1 MKINSSKTADSGYFS
16 PNPSKRRA
24 RYIPILFFCL
34 AFSAFLHC
42 FAGTASADIDDFS
55 DLLKAAGAGGY
66 IEEYPTCFFPPAHAP
81 AASLKDEPKSLA
93 AVIMP
98 LIYFVNEKYPL
109 YPEDTSVKAGNE
121 NFSKYIPKIVNLSG
135 SVRLKAFLDHIST
148 PLSFCELDLLP
159 NLTFA
164 WYQNFYISSII
175 KHDSFPAA
183 VTLID
188 GGLNA
193 ENAMIYYYINTN
205 EYCIYLIYSPF
216 AAPANNADMI
226 SKTLVYNKSEMK
238 FYIVYTDAKIGALR
252 SSDPV
257 AAIFIHDLREM
268 LGKFDRFNKITAGD
282 KTSFS
287 TAFNYLKMQIE
298 KKIIKDDAR
307 LASYRYYH
315 FLSPKKR
322 ERLAGLIKSVKT
334 DILEPELATYS
345 ARFADIR
352 PLQAEMAEK
361 NKNEQQRAILK
372 KFSLLNE
379 KIQKMNIKLTPKR
392 EYDLIFK
399 KLNIGNN

>member
-1 MKINSSKTADSGYFS
+1 MKINSNKTAGSGGKTLTTY
-16 PNPSKRRA
+16 KRGA
-24 RYIPILFFCL
+24 HHILIIFCL
-34 AFSAFLHC
+34 ALSAFLHGI
-42 FAGTASADIDDFS
+42 AGTASADIDDFS

-81 AASLKDEPKSLA
+81 AESFKDEPKSLA

-109 YPEDTSVKAGNE
+109 YPEDTNKKAGNE
-121 NFSKYIPKIVNLSG
+121 NFLKYIPKIVNLSG
-135 SVRLKAFLDHIST
+135 SVRLKAFLDHLSS
-148 PLSFCELDLLP
+148 PLSFCWLDILP

-164 WYQNFYISSII
+164 WHQNFYISSII
-175 KHDSFPAA
+175 KHDAFPAA
-183 VTLID
+183 VTLTD
-188 GGLNA
+188 GGLNI
-193 ENAMIYYYINTN
+193 ENALIYYYINTN

-216 AAPANNADMI
+216 AAPAGNADMI
-226 SKTLVYNKSEMK
+226 RKTLVYNKAEMK
-238 FYIVYTDAKIGALR
+238 FYIVYTDAGTGGRL

-257 AAIFIHDLREM
+257 AALFIHELKEM
-268 LGKFDRFNKITAGD
+268 LSKFDRFNKITAGE
-282 KTSFS
+282 KTNFS
-287 TAFNYLKMQIE
+287 KVYNYLKMQIE

-322 ERLAGLIKSVKT
+322 ERLSGLIKSVKT

-361 NKNEQQRAILK
+361 NRNEQQRAILK

>member
-1 MKINSSKTADSGYFS
+1 MKINSNKTAGSGYDNLKS
-16 PNPSKRRA
+16 SKRQA
-24 RYIPILFFCL
+24 RCILTILFCL
-34 AFSAFLHC
+34 AIFAFLHG
-42 FAGTASADIDDFS
+42 FAGTASADIEDFS
-55 DLLKAAGAGGY
+55 DLLKAVGAGGY

-109 YPEDTSVKAGNE
+109 YPEDTNKKAGNE

-135 SVRLKAFLDHIST
+135 SVRLKTVLDHLSS
-148 PLSFCELDLLP
+148 PLSFCGLDLLP

-175 KHDSFPAA
+175 KQDSFPAA

-193 ENAMIYYYINTN
+193 ENALIYYYINTN
-205 EYCIYLIYSPF
+205 EYSIYLIYSPF
-216 AAPANNADMI
+216 AAPAGNADMVR
-226 SKTLVYNKSEMK
+226 KTLAYNKFEMK
-238 FYIVYTDAKIGALR
+238 FHIIYLDAKTGAHR

-257 AAIFIHDLREM
+257 AAIFIHDLKEM
-268 LGKFDRFNKITAGD
+268 LSKFDRFKKIKAGE
-282 KTSFS
+282 KMSFS
-287 TAFNYLKMQIE
+287 TAYNYLKMQIE

-315 FLSPKKR
+315 FLSPEKR
-322 ERLAGLIKSVKT
+322 GRLARLIKSVKT

-345 ARFADIR
+345 SRFADIR

-399 KLNIGNN
+399 KLNINNN